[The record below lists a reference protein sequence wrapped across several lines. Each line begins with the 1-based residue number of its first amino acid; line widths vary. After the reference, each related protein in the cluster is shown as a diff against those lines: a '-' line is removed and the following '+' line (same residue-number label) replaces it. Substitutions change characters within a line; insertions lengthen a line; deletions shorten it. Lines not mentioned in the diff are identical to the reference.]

1 MWSKEVGL
9 GLTVGCVCV
18 VERGWSNCGMCV
30 SKEVGLTVGCVC
42 GRKSNCGM
50 CVWSK
55 EVGLTVGCVCVV
67 ERGWS
72 NCGMCVWDVCRKRL
86 V

>member
-1 MWSKEVGL
+1 M
-9 GLTVGCVCV
+9 
-18 VERGWSNCGMCV
+18 VERGW
-30 SKEVGLTVGCVC
+30 
-42 GRKSNCGM
+42 SNCGM

-72 NCGMCVWDVCRKRL
+72 NCGMCVWSEEVGLTVGCVCVVERGWSNCGMCVVAFISL
-86 V
+86 VNISCPT

>member
-1 MWSKEVGL
+1 M
-9 GLTVGCVCV
+9 
-18 VERGWSNCGMCV
+18 
-30 SKEVGLTVGCVC
+30 
-42 GRKSNCGM
+42 
-50 CVWSK
+50 WSK

-72 NCGMCVWDVCRKRL
+72 NCGMCVWSNCGMYVWSKEVGLTVGCVCGRKRL